1 MNNSMENKLGV
12 TTFITWHPPKNDV
25 TVGNIKLSNGN
36 GVKITT
42 KTTNSSGYSQR
53 STISLEY
60 KTLAKGELDMW
71 VLFHAFI
78 LGDPWVLPSYMGTIH
93 GDVEW
98 LDKPFGSERDYD
110 DFLNTSYR
118 TEGITQKM
126 SYQELYKKFVGL
138 SEQQSGMVKNWLL
151 DLKPGDGWS
160 HGEMAD
166 YSYWRMVIDFSIV
179 EAIMGRQPFCEETHV
194 CSKCHKTRILHN
206 PEDAKVWAKNRLLEI
221 VCDAEKTEQYM
232 KVIWTVRQNIRHKT
246 AHESDYPHQRP
257 SSPLQHGDN
266 EFDIDTIVD
275 TFKTDT
281 HALTALETNMH
292 EITRI
297 LLLDNILQTTIFPD
311 IRPYMIRSGGM
322 SYEEFM
328 KLVEQKK

>member
-1 MNNSMENKLGV
+1 MENTLGV
-12 TTFITWHPPKNDV
+12 KSFITWHPPTKDV
-25 TVGNIKLSNGN
+25 VVGNIKLSNGN

-53 STISLEY
+53 STVSLEY
-60 KTLAKGELDMW
+60 ATLAQGELDMW

-93 GDVEW
+93 GVVEW
-98 LDKPFGSERDYD
+98 LDKPFGSEKDYD
-110 DFLNTSYR
+110 DFLNTAYQ

-126 SYQELYKKFVGL
+126 SYQELYKRFVGI
-138 SEQQSGMVKNWLL
+138 SEQQSGMANNWLL

-179 EAIMGRQPFCEETHV
+179 EAIMGRQPFCEEAHE
-194 CSKCHKTRILHN
+194 CSKCHKTNIQHN
-206 PEDAKVWAKNRLLEI
+206 PEDAKVWANNRLLEI
-221 VCDAEKTEQYM
+221 IGDSEKTDQYM

-266 EFDIDTIVD
+266 EFDIDTVVNN
-275 TFKTDT
+275 FKTDS
-281 HALTALETNMH
+281 HALTALENNMH
-292 EITRI
+292 EVTRI
-297 LLLDNILQTTIFPD
+297 LLLDDILQTKVFPD

-328 KLVEQKK
+328 KLVEQK

>member
-1 MNNSMENKLGV
+1 MESKLGV
-12 TTFITWHPPKNDV
+12 TTFVTWHPPKEDV

-53 STISLEY
+53 STVSLEY
-60 KTLAKGELDMW
+60 ETLAEGELDMW

-93 GDVEW
+93 GVVES
-98 LDKPFGSERDYD
+98 LDKPFGSEKDYD
-110 DFLNTSYR
+110 DFLNTAYR

-126 SYQELYKKFVGL
+126 SYQELYQKFIGL
-138 SEQQSGMVKNWLL
+138 SEQQSGMAKNWLL

-160 HGEMAD
+160 HPEMAD

-179 EAIMGRQPFCEETHV
+179 EAIMGRQPFCEESHE
-194 CSKCHKTRILHN
+194 CSVCHKTDIRHH
-206 PEDAKVWAKNRLLEI
+206 PTDAKEWAKNRLLEI
-221 VCDAEKTEQYM
+221 VGDAEKTDQYM
-232 KVIWTVRQNIRHKT
+232 KVIWTVRQSIRHKT

-257 SSPLQHGDN
+257 SSPLKHGDN
-266 EFDIDTIVD
+266 EFDIDTVVNS
-275 TFKTDT
+275 FKTDS
-281 HALTALETNMH
+281 HALTALENNMH
-292 EITRI
+292 EVTRI
-297 LLLDNILQTTIFPD
+297 LLLNNILKTKIFLD

-322 SYEEFM
+322 SWDDFI
-328 KLVEQKK
+328 KLVESKN

>member
-1 MNNSMENKLGV
+1 MENTLGV
-12 TTFITWHPPKNDV
+12 KSFITWHPPTKDV
-25 TVGNIKLSNGN
+25 VVGNIKLSNGN

-42 KTTNSSGYSQR
+42 KTTNRSGYSYR
-53 STISLEY
+53 STVSLEY
-60 KTLAKGELDMW
+60 ETLAQGELDLW
-71 VLFHAFI
+71 VLFHAFA

-93 GDVEW
+93 GIVEW
-98 LDKPFGSERDYD
+98 LDKPFGSEKDYD
-110 DFLNTSYR
+110 DFLNTAYR

-126 SYQELYKKFVGL
+126 SYQELYERFVGL
-138 SEQQSGMVKNWLL
+138 SEQQSGMAKNWLL

-179 EAIMGRQPFCEETHV
+179 EAIMGRQPFCEEAHE
-194 CSKCHKTRILHN
+194 CSLCKRSGIRHH
-206 PEDAKVWAKNRLLEI
+206 PVEAKEWAKNRLLEI
-221 VCDAEKTEQYM
+221 IGDAKKTDQYM

-257 SSPLQHGDN
+257 SSSLQHGDN
-266 EFDIDTIVD
+266 EFDIDTVVNN
-275 TFKTDT
+275 FKTDS
-281 HALTALETNMH
+281 HALTALENNMH
-292 EITRI
+292 EVTRI
-297 LLLDNILQTTIFPD
+297 LLLDDILQTKVFPD

-328 KLVEQKK
+328 KLVEQK

>member
-1 MNNSMENKLGV
+1 MESKLGV
-12 TTFITWHPPKNDV
+12 TTFVTWHPPKKDV

-36 GVKITT
+36 GVRITH
-42 KTTNSSGYSQR
+42 KTTNRSGYSQR
-53 STISLEY
+53 STVSLEY
-60 KTLAKGELDMW
+60 ETLAQGELDMW

-93 GDVEW
+93 GVVEL

-110 DFLNTSYR
+110 DFLNTAYR
-118 TEGITQKM
+118 TQGITQKI
-126 SYQELYKKFVGL
+126 SYQELHQKFIGL
-138 SEQQSGMVKNWLL
+138 SEQQSGMAKNWLL

-179 EAIMGRQPFCEETHV
+179 EAIMGRQPFCEKAHE
-194 CSKCHKTRILHN
+194 CSKCHKTGIQHN
-206 PEDAKVWAKNRLLEI
+206 PEDAKEWAKNRLLEI
-221 VCDAEKTEQYM
+221 IGDAEKTDQYM
-232 KVIWTVRQNIRHKT
+232 KIIWTVRQSIRHKT

-257 SSPLQHGDN
+257 SSPLRHGDN
-266 EFDIDTIVD
+266 EFDIDTVVNS
-275 TFKTDT
+275 FKTDS
-281 HALTALETNMH
+281 HALAALENNMH
-292 EITRI
+292 EVTRI
-297 LLLDNILQTTIFPD
+297 LLLDDILHTKVFPD

-322 SYEEFM
+322 SYEDFM